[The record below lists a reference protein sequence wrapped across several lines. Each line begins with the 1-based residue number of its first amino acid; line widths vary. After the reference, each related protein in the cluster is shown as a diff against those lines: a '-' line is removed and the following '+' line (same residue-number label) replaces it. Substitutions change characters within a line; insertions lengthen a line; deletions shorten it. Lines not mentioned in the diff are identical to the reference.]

1 MGQKAYQ
8 KKQVKKA
15 ICGICASGC
24 PMDVYV
30 EDGKIISVEGSLD
43 LPGQQGGLCAKGA
56 AARQYIYNQERLL
69 YPMKQ
74 VGKKGC
80 GNFVRISWE
89 EAYQMMAERLLTVRK
104 EFGARSTVFYAGYPK
119 WYRPAL
125 LRLANAYGSPNYC
138 TESSTCFQASNLAWK
153 SIYGTDIS
161 FPDLANSNTVML
173 WASNLYHSN
182 TPMSKLYRKMKA
194 RGVKIIVVDPRN
206 TVTAREADLHLRLL
220 PGTDGALALGI
231 AHVMIEED
239 LYDHAFVENYVYG
252 FEAYRDYVRQ
262 FTPEYTEKITG
273 VPAEKISEAARMY
286 ATNGPAG
293 IQFSAATVVHHIN
306 GVQNYR
312 AVHTLVGLSGNYDR
326 TGGHLVKPPVAALL
340 NEFGKVKRY
349 HREEAIGEREF
360 PVWFDLPCEEAQCT
374 KLADYILKEDPYPLK
389 ALVAFGMN
397 HRMWPKPSYLQQ
409 ALKKLDFY
417 VNVDL
422 FLSDSSAM
430 ADLVLPAAS
439 FLEREEIRSM
449 RGGMVGLSE
458 PAIPPLG
465 EAKNDIQII
474 QELARRMGLEDP
486 VLCGSYED
494 YMNTILQPS
503 GLRTEDLRGHQEGI
517 KAKYLVFGAE
527 KSYENEGFDTPTGKA
542 EFVSTVLEAYR
553 DSHGYE
559 GLPVYRDYREE
570 SGVDREQYPFILN
583 TGSRKPQYFHSRM
596 NRIPWVAALEEATL
610 VEMHPSDLEAL
621 KIQEG
626 EQVTVLSPGGKMDG
640 IAAAVRNNLPGVV
653 HIYHGNKKGEA
664 NELIPLSYLDPISG
678 FPGYK
683 SYFCTVKRKEDDHVI
698 STEI

>member
-1 MGQKAYQ
+1 MRQNKYER
-8 KKQVKKA
+8 KQVKKA

-30 EDGKIISVEGSLD
+30 EDGKITSVEGSRD
-43 LPGQQGGLCAKGA
+43 LPGQRGGLCAKGA
-56 AARQYIYNQERLL
+56 AARQYIYNKERLL

-74 VGKKGC
+74 VGEKGC
-80 GNFVRISWE
+80 GQFVQISWE
-89 EAYQMMAERLLTVRK
+89 EAYQTIAERLLTVR
-104 EFGARSTVFYAGYPK
+104 EESAACATVFYAGYPK

-125 LRLANAYGSPNYC
+125 LRLANAYGSQNYC

-153 SIYGTDIS
+153 SIYGTNIC
-161 FPDLANSNTVML
+161 FPDLANSSTVML

-182 TPMSKLYRKMKA
+182 TPMGSMYRGMKA

-206 TVTAREADLHLRLL
+206 TVTAGDADIHLRLL
-220 PGTDGALALGI
+220 PGTDGALALGL

-239 LYDHAFVENYVYG
+239 LYDHEFVEKYVHG
-252 FEAYRDYVRQ
+252 FEEYRAYVKQ
-262 FTPEYTEKITG
+262 FTPEYTETVTG
-273 VPAEKISEAARMY
+273 VPAEKISEAARLY

-293 IQFSAATVVHHIN
+293 IMFSAATVVHHIN

-312 AVHTLVGLSGNYDR
+312 AVHMLVGLSGNYDR
-326 TGGHLVKPPVAALL
+326 KGGHLAKQPVSAPL

-349 HREEAIGEREF
+349 HGEEAIGEREF

-374 KLADYILKEDPYPLK
+374 KLADSILNADPYPLK

-397 HRMWPKPSYLQQ
+397 HRMWPKPSHLQK

-422 FLSDSSAM
+422 FLSDSSDM
-430 ADLVLPAAS
+430 ADIVLPAAA
-439 FLEREEIRSM
+439 FMEREEIQSM
-449 RGGMVGLSE
+449 RGGMVRLSE

-486 VLCGSYED
+486 VLSGSYED
-494 YMNTILQPS
+494 YMNYILEPS
-503 GLRTEDLRGHQEGI
+503 GLCAEDLRGHQEGV
-517 KAKYLVFGAE
+517 KAKHLVFGDE
-527 KSYENEGFDTPTGKA
+527 KSYVREGFATPTGKA
-542 EFVSTVLEAYR
+542 EFVSTVLERYR

-559 GLPVYRDYREE
+559 GLPVYRDFREV
-570 SGVDREQYPFILN
+570 SGVDRKKYPLILN

-596 NRIPWVAALEEATL
+596 NRVLWIAALEKAAL
-610 VEMHPSDLEAL
+610 VEMHPSDMEARQ
-621 KIQEG
+621 IREG
-626 EQVTVLSPGGKMDG
+626 DVVTVSSPGGSMEG
-640 IAAAVRNNLPGVV
+640 VAAAVQNNLPGTV

-664 NELIPLSYLDPISG
+664 NELIPLTYLDPISG

-683 SYFCTVKRKEDDHVI
+683 SYFCNVKRKEENNAI